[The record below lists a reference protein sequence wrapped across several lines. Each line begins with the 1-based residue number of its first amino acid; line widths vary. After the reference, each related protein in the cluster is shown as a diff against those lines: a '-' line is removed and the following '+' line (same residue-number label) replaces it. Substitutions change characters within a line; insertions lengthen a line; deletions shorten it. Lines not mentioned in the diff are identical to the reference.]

1 MAPLHGSW
9 DPACLRVL
17 PTVLTGLSP
26 IRVDPFLLPQL
37 CANLDTWRIMS
48 PQTYRPQLQ
57 ELRPQPCKQYNLCHR
72 RRQVRGGGESM
83 GSAVKWGHLAL
94 SPDSTPTNSG
104 TSGYLL
110 ISLSL
115 YFSLL

>member
-1 MAPLHGSW
+1 MALLQGRW
-9 DPACLRVL
+9 DLTSLRVP

-26 IRVDPFLLPQL
+26 IRVNPFVFTQL

-72 RRQVRGGGESM
+72 RTQVSGGGGGE
-83 GSAVKWGHLAL
+83 GHLV
-94 SPDSTPTNSG
+94 
-104 TSGYLL
+104 
-110 ISLSL
+110 
-115 YFSLL
+115 